1 MKSKSTLTVVLFYS
15 MAGMLMIAIHQN
27 MRNGFAASYMFYML
41 TFMLFLGF
49 TYRKMNGS
57 NEEED
62 QKNNTKTSSKVKFNK
77 KSK

>member
-27 MRNGFAASYMFYML
+27 MRNGFAAAYMFYML
-41 TFMLFLGF
+41 AFILFLGF

-62 QKNNTKTSSKVKFNK
+62 PKNNTKTSSKVKFNK
-77 KSK
+77 KGK

>member
-1 MKSKSTLTVVLFYS
+1 MKSKSTFTVVLFYS

-49 TYRKMNGS
+49 TYRRI
-57 NEEED
+57 NESKED
-62 QKNNTKTSSKVKFNK
+62 ESENNEKTPLKGKFNK
-77 KSK
+77 KGK

>member
-27 MRNGFAASYMFYML
+27 MRNGFAAAYMFYML

-49 TYRKMNGS
+49 TYRKMNES
-57 NEEED
+57 KEEESN
-62 QKNNTKTSSKVKFNK
+62 QNNKKVKPDVKFNK
-77 KSK
+77 KGK